1 MNFTIYSREGCPY
14 CDKVKEV
21 MRLTKL
27 EHVVYNLEDD
37 FTREDF
43 YAEFGQGSTF
53 PQVVCDDSGERHK
66 VGGCTETVKFLRE
79 NQIIQTK

>member
-14 CDKVKEV
+14 CEKVKEV
-21 MRLTKL
+21 MQLTKL
-27 EHVVYNLEDD
+27 DHVVYNLEDD

-53 PQVVCDDSGERHK
+53 PQVVCDDTGQRHK
-66 VGGCTETVKFLRE
+66 VG
-79 NQIIQTK
+79 

>member
-53 PQVVCDDSGERHK
+53 PQVVCDDTGERQK
-66 VGGCTETVKFLRE
+66 VGGCAETVKFLRE
-79 NQIIQTK
+79 NKIV

>member
-14 CDKVKEV
+14 CEKVKEV

-53 PQVVCDDSGERHK
+53 PQVVCDDTGERQK
-66 VGGCTETVKFLRE
+66 GGGCTETVKFLRE
-79 NQIIQTK
+79 NKIV

>member
-1 MNFTIYSREGCPY
+1 MNFTIYSKSGCPY
-14 CDKVKEV
+14 CEKVKEV
-21 MRLTKL
+21 MSLTKL
-27 EHVVYNLEDD
+27 SHVVYNLEDD
-37 FTREDF
+37 FTRDDF

-66 VGGCTETVKFLRE
+66 VGGCKETVKFLKE

>member
-14 CDKVKEV
+14 SDKVKQV

-27 EHVVYNLEDD
+27 AHVVYNLEDD

-53 PQVVCDDSGERHK
+53 PQVVCDDTGERQK

-79 NQIIQTK
+79 NKIV

>member
-53 PQVVCDDSGERHK
+53 PQVVCDDTGERQK
-66 VGGCTETVKFLRE
+66 VGGCTDTVKFLRE
-79 NQIIQTK
+79 NKIV

>member
-1 MNFTIYSREGCPY
+1 MNFTIYSRDGCPY
-14 CDKVKEV
+14 CEKVKEV
-21 MRLTKL
+21 MKLTNL

-53 PQVVCDDSGERHK
+53 PQVVCDDTGERQK

-79 NQIIQTK
+79 NKIV

>member
-14 CDKVKEV
+14 CEKVKEV
-21 MRLTKL
+21 MQLTKL

-53 PQVVCDDSGERHK
+53 PQVVCDDTGQRHK
-66 VGGCTETVKFLRE
+66 VGGCTETVQL
-79 NQIIQTK
+79 